1 MSKLPPRAIHNL
13 ADLFELRCRQQPNGL
28 AYALIRDNLEPEI
41 QLTYG
46 QLEQR
51 VRSLAGRLAH
61 EVPRGTKAL
70 LLYPQGLDAAC
81 AFWACA
87 CAGLV
92 PVPAPAPD
100 PIRRKYALP
109 RLRSIIEDTQVS
121 LVLTTSGIAALFSEL
136 SLPNEMSPIKWLAT
150 DQSDNSLNSV
160 ELSRPHGTA
169 LAYLQYTSGS
179 TATPRGVMISH
190 GNVLSHCRALT
201 LAGEVSNSSRSL
213 CWLPY
218 FHDYGLLHGI
228 IAPFYAGI
236 PAYLMSPV
244 TFLRRPLRWLEAV
257 SRFAITHSGGPNFSY
272 EACLR
277 AVRQQEE
284 WRADLSTWTVAS
296 CGAEP
301 IHPDTVEQFI
311 DTFGPRG
318 FRRTAFRP
326 GYGLAEATLL
336 VTMKRAGAEPSFL
349 HVEADTLA

>member
-1 MSKLPPRAIHNL
+1 MSIHPRAIHNL
-13 ADLFELRCRQQPNGL
+13 ADLFEFRCRQQPNEL
-28 AYALIRDNLEPEI
+28 AYALIRDTLELEI

-46 QLEQR
+46 QLERR
-51 VRSLAGRLAH
+51 VRSLAGHLAR
-61 EVPRGTKAL
+61 EFAPGTKAL

-81 AFWACA
+81 AFWACV

-109 RLRSIIEDTQVS
+109 RLRSIIEDAQVA
-121 LVLTTSGIAALFSEL
+121 LALTTSSITALSSEL
-136 SLPNEMSPIKWLAT
+136 SIPNETAPIKWMAT
-150 DQSDNSLNSV
+150 DHPYDSAGPV
-160 ELSRPHGTA
+160 ESPRLTSTA

-179 TATPRGVMISH
+179 TAVPRGVMISH
-190 GNVLSHCRALT
+190 GNVLSHCKALS
-201 LAGEVSNSSRSL
+201 LAGEVSDSSRSL

-284 WRADLSTWTVAS
+284 WQADLSTWMVAS
-296 CGAEP
+296 CEMP
-301 IHPDTVEQFI
+301 I
-311 DTFGPRG
+311 
-318 FRRTAFRP
+318 RRCMMR
-326 GYGLAEATLL
+326 
-336 VTMKRAGAEPSFL
+336 
-349 HVEADTLA
+349 

>member
-1 MSKLPPRAIHNL
+1 MTTSSL
-13 ADLFELRCRQQPNGL
+13 
-28 AYALIRDNLEPEI
+28 EI

-150 DQSDNSLNSV
+150 D
-160 ELSRPHGTA
+160 R
-169 LAYLQYTSGS
+169 
-179 TATPRGVMISH
+179 I
-190 GNVLSHCRALT
+190 
-201 LAGEVSNSSRSL
+201 
-213 CWLPY
+213 
-218 FHDYGLLHGI
+218 
-228 IAPFYAGI
+228 
-236 PAYLMSPV
+236 
-244 TFLRRPLRWLEAV
+244 
-257 SRFAITHSGGPNFSY
+257 
-272 EACLR
+272 
-277 AVRQQEE
+277 RQF
-284 WRADLSTWTVAS
+284 T
-296 CGAEP
+296 
-301 IHPDTVEQFI
+301 QFC
-311 DTFGPRG
+311 
-318 FRRTAFRP
+318 
-326 GYGLAEATLL
+326 
-336 VTMKRAGAEPSFL
+336 
-349 HVEADTLA
+349 